1 VDRLGGAAVD
11 ATFEGEVRRHL
22 ERYRMAGTDLEV
34 DGPSFAPLE
43 LELQVCVEPR
53 HFRADVRAAVL
64 AVLSNRTLLDGRLGL
79 FHPDRFTFGDPVYLS
94 PILAAVQ
101 AVPGVMGVRATV
113 FQRLGTPDPDPL
125 DDGVLA
131 LGRLEIARLDN
142 DPNFAEHGTLKLAL
156 EGGS

>member
-1 VDRLGGAAVD
+1 
-11 ATFEGEVRRHL
+11 
-22 ERYRMAGTDLEV
+22 
-34 DGPSFAPLE
+34 
-43 LELQVCVEPR
+43 
-53 HFRADVRAAVL
+53 
-64 AVLSNRTLLDGRLGL
+64 
-79 FHPDRFTFGDPVYLS
+79 
-94 PILAAVQ
+94 
-101 AVPGVMGVRATV
+101 MGVRATV